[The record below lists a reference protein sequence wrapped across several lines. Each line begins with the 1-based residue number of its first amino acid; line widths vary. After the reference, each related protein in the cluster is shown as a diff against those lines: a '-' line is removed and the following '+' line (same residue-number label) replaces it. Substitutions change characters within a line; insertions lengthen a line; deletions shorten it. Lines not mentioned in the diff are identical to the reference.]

1 MGARWGPDE
10 QTASCLSGST
20 VCYLLTYYVRCHR
33 CSQQAGLR
41 HAVGNRSVW
50 YSTTVWFW
58 QVHSLRQVCITRQQ
72 SVELLLCLY
81 FHWGLLDW
89 PPAIQVVPKKKLVS
103 LGMLVG
109 VVLLKVFLWWSLLPR
124 QWCGWNDGS
133 CRWKTITWDAR
144 CTLRWFSW
152 EDRKPR
158 ECRRR
163 NVKSTYFAV
172 SELFSFLWGPRRFGL
187 IEILTAQSE

>member
-89 PPAIQVVPKKKLVS
+89 PPAIQVVPNRS
-103 LGMLVG
+103 LWAWGCWSVLCCWRCSCGDLFFLGNDVGEMMAAVDGRLLHEMLG
-109 VVLLKVFLWWSLLPR
+109 
-124 QWCGWNDGS
+124 
-133 CRWKTITWDAR
+133 AH
-144 CTLRWFSW
+144 
-152 EDRKPR
+152 
-158 ECRRR
+158 
-163 NVKSTYFAV
+163 
-172 SELFSFLWGPRRFGL
+172 
-187 IEILTAQSE
+187 